1 MKKVAIQMEEIVCP
15 SCAKKIEG
23 ALKKTDGVDEVN
35 ILFNASKAKINFDET
50 KTDVEKLS
58 KIIQD
63 LGFEVLSVK

>member
-1 MKKVAIQMEEIVCP
+1 MKKVSIQMEELVCP

>member
-1 MKKVAIQMEEIVCP
+1 MKKVALQMEELVCP

-23 ALKKTDGVDEVN
+23 ALKKTDGVNEVN
-35 ILFNASKAKINFDET
+35 ILFNASKAKISFDET

-58 KIIQD
+58 RIIQD

>member
-1 MKKVAIQMEEIVCP
+1 MKKVALQMQELVCP

-23 ALKKTDGVDEVN
+23 ALKKTDGVNEVN
-35 ILFNASKAKINFDET
+35 ILFNASKAKISFDET

-58 KIIQD
+58 RIIQD